1 MDSRRRSELGQ
12 FLRSRR
18 ERIMPEHV
26 GLPTGTR
33 RRTPGLRR
41 EEIAVLAGLSP
52 TWYTYLEQ
60 GRDIKPSA
68 QVLESLSRVLQL
80 TDDERRYLHLLA
92 LGPTPQ
98 AAKMERRSTDTA
110 VLQNIVDLF
119 PDLEYPVYAGNVY
132 GDVLAWNKAA
142 TRWYTDFGAVPEENR
157 NMLRWLLT
165 APEARDR
172 LEDWAEDVR
181 DVIGRFRIA
190 SATRPWDHRF
200 VELAAGLHRASPTF
214 RRWWKSQ
221 DVHDHHTRVRRLRG
235 ADGAR
240 LAVNLVTLRMTD
252 DLNSVILHVPVAPG
266 TSAIADQV
274 ENQLATTPT
283 LR

>member
-1 MDSRRRSELGQ
+1 
-12 FLRSRR
+12 
-18 ERIMPEHV
+18 MPEHV
-26 GLPTGTR
+26 GLPAGTR

-80 TDDERRYLHLLA
+80 TDDERRYLYLLA
-92 LGPTPQ
+92 LGPAPP
-98 AAKMERRSTDTA
+98 AAKLDQRKTDMA
-110 VLQNIVDLF
+110 VLQNMIDMFQDL
-119 PDLEYPVYAGNVY
+119 DYPVYAGNVY
-132 GDVLAWNKAA
+132 GDVLAWNTA
-142 TRWYTDFGAVPEENR
+142 TSRWYTDFGAVPEDHR

-165 APEARDR
+165 APEARER
-172 LEDWAEDVR
+172 VVDWAEDVR

-190 SATRPWDHRF
+190 SAARPWDRRF
-200 VELAAGLHRASPTF
+200 AETTATLYRASPTF

-221 DVHDHHTRVRRLRG
+221 DVHDQHTRVRRLRT
-235 ADGAR
+235 ADGSA
-240 LAVNLVTLRMTD
+240 LAVQLVTLRMTD
-252 DLNSVILHVPVAPG
+252 DINSVILHVPADPG
-266 TSAIADQV
+266 ADAV
-274 ENQLATTPT
+274 GGAARNELAGIPT